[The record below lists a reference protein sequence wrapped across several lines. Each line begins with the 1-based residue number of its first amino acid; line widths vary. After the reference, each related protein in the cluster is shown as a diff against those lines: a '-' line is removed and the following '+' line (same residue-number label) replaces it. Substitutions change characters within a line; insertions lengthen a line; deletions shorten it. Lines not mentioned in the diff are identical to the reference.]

1 MRGNR
6 LIRKYPPP
14 RDQLGYLFALRP
26 LIGWY
31 PTIRIDSK
39 ELKDFSVVMA
49 RQFDLY
55 QIDGAGAG

>member
-14 RDQLGYLFALRP
+14 RDQLGYLIALRS
-26 LIGWY
+26 LIGCY